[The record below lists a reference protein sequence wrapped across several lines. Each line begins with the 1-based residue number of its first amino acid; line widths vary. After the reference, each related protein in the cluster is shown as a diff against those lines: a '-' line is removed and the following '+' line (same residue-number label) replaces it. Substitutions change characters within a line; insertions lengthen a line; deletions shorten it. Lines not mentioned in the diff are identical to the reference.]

1 MTALYR
7 IHNPRRKRNVP
18 RSTIP
23 RPNRSLERHLTKS
36 AGVSL
41 YPDER
46 RTNKTK
52 PWQAFAISK
61 KENIITIPSTEVGIY
76 S

>member
-1 MTALYR
+1 MFLFNACKVAVNSAPLPLSRVIPSGSTETITSSPDR
-7 IHNPRRKRNVP
+7 I
-18 RSTIP
+18 
-23 RPNRSLERHLTKS
+23 
-36 AGVSL
+36 L